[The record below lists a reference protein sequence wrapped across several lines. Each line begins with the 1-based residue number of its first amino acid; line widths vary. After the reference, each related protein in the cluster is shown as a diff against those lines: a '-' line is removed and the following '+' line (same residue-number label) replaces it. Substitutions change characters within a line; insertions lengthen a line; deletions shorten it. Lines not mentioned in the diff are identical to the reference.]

1 MKTLNYK
8 ILSTTIATNDFIQR
22 LQLEIIKRRKKALDE
37 FKKKVL
43 NLAKIGEHAALTV
56 NFIKWIVLGSIVG
69 LVVGPLSTLFLWSLQ
84 FATDKRNQYQW
95 FLYLL
100 PLGGALV
107 SFLYMKF
114 GKTSSQGNNL
124 ILEQIYKGDGEVP
137 LRMAPLVF
145 IGTVITHFFGGSAGR
160 EGTAV
165 QMGGSIAEFIGKIFK
180 VDKAD
185 RRLLLMCGISSGFSS
200 VFGTPLA
207 GTIFGMEVV
216 AIGNMH
222 YEALIPC
229 FTASFVGNLVA
240 TYLGAKHSHY
250 AFTGVPEIT
259 LIVIIKVIVSSI
271 LFGFISIAFSE
282 MVHGLKKVFS
292 KYFKSGMVKSFIG
305 GIIVIIL
312 TYMVGTR
319 DYLGLGTPMIL
330 KSFET
335 VVSPLAFFWKLI
347 FTSITLGA
355 GFQGGEVTPLFF
367 IGSTFGNA
375 ISSVINLSP
384 SFLAGLGLVAVFC
397 GATNTP
403 ISSFV
408 LGLELFGGQGM
419 IYIFMA
425 CVISY
430 LFSGH
435 YGIYTSQL
443 ISVTKSKILQTSK
456 GSTVGNY
463 RKNL

>member
-1 MKTLNYK
+1 LNELK
-8 ILSTTIATNDFIQR
+8 N
-22 LQLEIIKRRKKALDE
+22 
-37 FKKKVL
+37 KVL
-43 NLAKIGEHAALTV
+43 NLAQGKEHAALTL
-56 NFIKWIVLGSIVG
+56 NFIKWIAMGSVVG
-69 LVVGPLSTLFLWSLQ
+69 LVVGPLSVLFLWSLE
-84 FATDKRNQYQW
+84 FATDKRGEYPW
-95 FLYLL
+95 LLYLL
-100 PLGGALV
+100 PIGGAVV
-107 SFLYMKF
+107 SFLYIKF

-145 IGTVITHFFGGSAGR
+145 LGTIITHLFGGSAGR

-165 QMGGSIAEFIGKIFK
+165 QMGGSIAEFIGKVFK

-216 AIGNMH
+216 VIGHMH

-240 TYLGAKHSHY
+240 TYLGAMHSHY
-250 AFTGVPEIT
+250 ALTGIPDMT
-259 LIVIIKVIVSSI
+259 LIVTAKVIIASI
-271 LFGFISIAFSE
+271 LFGIISIAFSE
-282 MVHGLKKVFS
+282 MVHSLKRVFS
-292 KYFKSGMVKSFIG
+292 KYFKSGMVKSFVG
-305 GIIVIIL
+305 GLIIIIL

-330 KSFET
+330 ESFET
-335 VVSPLAFFWKLI
+335 VVSPFAFLWKLI
-347 FTSITLGA
+347 FTAITLGA

-375 ISSVINLSP
+375 ISSIINLSP

-397 GATNTP
+397 GATNAP

-443 ISVTKSKILQTSK
+443 IGVTKSKILQMPK
-456 GSTVGNY
+456 GTTVGSV
-463 RKNL
+463 KNKK